1 VVAVGVLASGL
12 AFAYAPHKSSGATK
26 LTDYYREAWP
36 AYSALLHGHVREFL
50 QHSPAYVGSLILRAP
65 FAMMAWLWGGGAN
78 AVYITSAVPCMLA
91 AVAFCAWLAGQ
102 PRRRGGIG
110 WASRLFPIICCVL
123 NPVVLVAIYFGH
135 PEEVLGAVLCV
146 AAVVLATRG
155 KAGLAGLVTA
165 LAIINKPWALVVVP
179 VVFAVLPGGRRRALL
194 VVVGLVGAVYVPVVA
209 LRDSGLSASS
219 GGTKIGSI
227 FNAPELLWWFGLH
240 SWIVQQAR
248 WLIGAVAFGCAGLWW
263 WARKP
268 ARGQVPTASEA
279 LLLLALVLLLRAA
292 LDPWNNPYYHV
303 PFLFALIAYETH
315 EGRPPALTA
324 LYSVLLMI
332 VVPLQGVPMSS
343 SLRAAAYAVI
353 VVPGIAWL
361 AAKVYLPNAVPR
373 NLSVA
378 SRFAVLRRGS
388 LLNRA

>member
-1 VVAVGVLASGL
+1 
-12 AFAYAPHKSSGATK
+12 
-26 LTDYYREAWP
+26 
-36 AYSALLHGHVREFL
+36 
-50 QHSPAYVGSLILRAP
+50 
-65 FAMMAWLWGGGAN
+65 
-78 AVYITSAVPCMLA
+78 
-91 AVAFCAWLAGQ
+91 
-102 PRRRGGIG
+102 
-110 WASRLFPIICCVL
+110 
-123 NPVVLVAIYFGH
+123 
-135 PEEVLGAVLCV
+135 
-146 AAVVLATRG
+146 VVLAT
-155 KAGLAGLVTA
+155 KSKVGLAALVTA

-179 VVFAVLPGGRRRALL
+179 VVLAVLPAGRRRALL
-194 VVVGLVGAVYVPVVA
+194 VIAGVVGAVYVPVLA

-219 GGTKIGSI
+219 GGTQIGSI

-263 WARKP
+263 WGRRP
-268 ARGQVPTASEA
+268 ARAHVPTASEA

-324 LYSVLLMI
+324 LYSILLMI

-343 SLRAAAYAVI
+343 SLRAAAYALI

-373 NLSVA
+373 NLSIA